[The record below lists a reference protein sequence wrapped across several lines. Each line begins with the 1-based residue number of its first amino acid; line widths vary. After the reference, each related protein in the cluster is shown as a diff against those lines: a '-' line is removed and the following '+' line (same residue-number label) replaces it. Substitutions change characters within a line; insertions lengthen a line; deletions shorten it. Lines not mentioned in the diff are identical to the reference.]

1 MSLTERMKD
10 FFEERERNSSERME
24 EIRNERLGK
33 RKDGK
38 KTLEERVREFC
49 EERDK
54 KSS

>member
-1 MSLTERMKD
+1 MSLTERMQN

-24 EIRNERLGK
+24 EIRNEWIGK

-38 KTLEERVREFC
+38 KTLEERMREFC

-54 KSS
+54 KTS